1 MDNNLSCFFL
11 QQGYSK
17 KLLWFMVAPGK
28 VRTLIVFLLD
38 ILYSR
43 KPDKMESP
51 IIKVVLFFQVS
62 CIGHSWFRQ
71 GGSFLDVTN
80 NSLCLDCKDFIFS
93 IKTISSLIALS
104 ATLSKGGLSVSSKV
118 ISDPDLISA

>member
-1 MDNNLSCFFL
+1 
-11 QQGYSK
+11 
-17 KLLWFMVAPGK
+17 MVAPGK

-93 IKTISSLIALS
+93 IKTISWLIALPAIS
-104 ATLSKGGLSVSSKV
+104 SKGGLSVSSRA

>member
-1 MDNNLSCFFL
+1 MYQKTKFFHVFKHFIWSEIRGIISTYMDNNLSCFFL

-93 IKTISSLIALS
+93 IKTIS
-104 ATLSKGGLSVSSKV
+104 
-118 ISDPDLISA
+118 